1 MSTTHAGATSK
12 TTGGGIF
19 VLAAPG
25 LSVVLLLPWILA
37 ADSRSTAMVLAAQA
51 AVCATGMA
59 LGWSRGARPI
69 QLILFTFLLA
79 YLAVAPLYQLAHR
92 RAAWGDFS
100 AIALSER
107 SFDAALLILL
117 TTSASLG
124 GFALSRGRHASTP
137 NLSRGRGVRPSA
149 RPMVAWVTLLVASG
163 LTPGAV
169 SAAGGWQNMFST
181 RVDRSQAIA
190 SQFAGGQSGLSYAV
204 TVLLPAA
211 SSVAAFILFLYL
223 SRSRSVLGL
232 GRVRASHAFGF
243 ATSFA
248 LLMVHANPFTAS
260 RFLMILVVGSAAIVI
275 LAPRSGRAGLTMAA
289 VGLSGVLLVYPL
301 LNFFRYGGVKQL
313 VSGWDALASP
323 DFDGFQQVANAIA
336 YADDYGFAGG
346 RFTLSGLL
354 FFIPRSIWAGKAEPA
369 SVLVARDRGYDFT
382 NLSMPIGA
390 ELFLDAGLIGCI
402 VLMAG
407 LGFALGKLDTR
418 WLTAPGSRAAA
429 LVPVVAIAML
439 GVVRGP
445 IGASA
450 PIYLSVLLPVIFGLR
465 STPSSTSDRSH
476 MVDEEDTRAPL
487 SRVADGMP

>member
-1 MSTTHAGATSK
+1 M
-12 TTGGGIF
+12 F
-19 VLAAPG
+19 VLVAPG
-25 LSVVLLLPWILA
+25 LTVVLLLPWILEV
-37 ADSRSTAMVLAAQA
+37 DNRSTAMVLAAQA
-51 AVCATGMA
+51 AVCAIGMA

-117 TTSASLG
+117 TTSASLV
-124 GFALSRGRHASTP
+124 GFALSRGRHG
-137 NLSRGRGVRPSA
+137 SRPSPSSGRGPRPSVRPTA
-149 RPMVAWVTLLVASG
+149 AWATLLIASV
-163 LTPGAV
+163 LTPGTL
-169 SAAGGWQNMFST
+169 SAAGGLQNMFST

-190 SQFAGGQSGLSYAV
+190 SQLAGGQTGLSYAV

-223 SRSRSVLGL
+223 SRSRSAMGL
-232 GRVRASHAFGF
+232 GRVRASHAFGLVV
-243 ATSFA
+243 SSA

-260 RFLMILVVGSAAIVI
+260 RFLMILVAGSAAIVI

-289 VGLSGVLLVYPL
+289 VGLFGVLLVYPL

-336 YADDYGFAGG
+336 YTDDHGIAGG

-354 FFIPRSIWAGKAEPA
+354 FFIPRSIWAGKSEPA

-390 ELFLDAGLIGCI
+390 ELFLDAGTIGC
-402 VLMAG
+402 VALMAG
-407 LGFALGKLDTR
+407 LGFVLGKLDTR

-429 LVPVVAIAML
+429 VVPVVAIAML

-465 STPSSTSDRSH
+465 STPPSTSDRPQF
-476 MVDEEDTRAPL
+476 VDDEDARAPL